1 MLAKFSVKKPYTVL
15 VGIVLILLLG
25 FISLTKMS
33 TDLLPSMNMPYAV
46 IVTTSIGST
55 PEEVEKMITA
65 PIEGAMASMTN
76 IKNIS
81 SSSYDNYSVVILEFH
96 QSANM
101 DSITVDMREK
111 LNNLR
116 DTFPE
121 NTGNPNIMKI
131 NPDMLPIL
139 ISAVSV
145 EGMSIQELTEY
156 VENTVVPEVESVEG
170 VGNVT
175 VSGGVTTTI
184 EVTLNKEKC
193 EKAAADI
200 KAHIPPYIPF
210 ELDLYNLFDEETISN
225 ILKAQNISMPA
236 GYVTR
241 EGQQVIVRVGDEL
254 GSIEDIKNLP
264 VLDIR
269 SFGDFF
275 AAISSIKPLITLDDI
290 ADIEYKDNS
299 DEGYASIN
307 NTAGIILT
315 VDKQTGYSTGD
326 VSKAA
331 IKKLNE
337 LSGEKEGLN
346 AVTVMDQGVYIK
358 FIVDSIVKNMLY
370 GGILA
375 IIILFIFLRDLKP
388 TLVVACS
395 IPVSVIAAVVLMY
408 FSGVTLNAISL
419 SGLSLAV
426 GMLVDN
432 SIVVMENIYRLRLEG
447 KDIEEAAI
455 EGTKQVIGAIVAS
468 TLTTACVFLPIVFT
482 EGITRQL
489 FVDMGLTIA
498 YSLLASLVIA
508 MSFVPMMSKVT
519 MKNLN
524 VKKHG
529 IFDKI
534 KNSYALILEKAVKYK
549 AVVFILAL
557 AILGLSAWGAFS
569 NGTAFMPEMD
579 STQMTATLIPDKED
593 ATVTEIA
600 ELSDKAIERIL
611 EIEGVEAVG
620 ANYGAASSS
629 SMLSAGQD
637 DGGVAMYII
646 VSENKEMKNTEL
658 AKKIEEVCADLPC
671 TMKVQSSVMD
681 ISSYIASGLKIN
693 VKGRDIDT
701 LTSLAAKVRDIVED
715 IEGTVDVKSDIDE
728 MTPGILIRVD
738 KEKAIGYNMTVG
750 QVYAIIL
757 SNMTDASSS
766 TTVYTDTSSF
776 EVYVKAADKT
786 RPLAKE
792 LGDITFTVPTGSDDA
807 AEYECKISDIAEI
820 IETDNLAKISREGQK
835 RYIGVSAGIDEDH
848 NIGLVSN
855 KINDKLKSIDVPE
868 GYEIEMV
875 GEDYAIM
882 DAIKQLL
889 LMMAIAVAFIYL
901 IMVAQFQSL
910 KSPFIIMFTIPL
922 AITGGFLGLT
932 IARMEVSVISILG
945 FIILAGVIANNGIV
959 LVDYTNKLI
968 EGGMKRRDA
977 IVEAGRTRLRP
988 ILMTALTTIFAM
1000 STMAIG
1006 VGMGAEMS
1014 QPMAVV
1020 TIGGLTYGT
1029 LLTLFVVPCLYD
1041 LFNKKYK

>member
-1 MLAKFSVKKPYTVL
+1 MLAKFSVRKPYTVL

-46 IVTTSIGST
+46 IITTNIGST
-55 PEEVEKMITA
+55 PEEIEKLITA
-65 PIEGAMASMTN
+65 PIEGSMASMTN
-76 IKNIS
+76 IKNITS
-81 SSSYDNYSVVILEFH
+81 ESHDNYSMVVLEFH

-101 DSITVDMREK
+101 DAITVDMREK
-111 LNNLR
+111 LNNLK

-121 NTGNPNIMKI
+121 NTGNPTIMKI
-131 NPDMLPIL
+131 NPDMLPVL

-145 EGMSIQELTEY
+145 EGMTIQELTDY
-156 VENTVVPEVESVEG
+156 VNNTVVPEIESVEG
-170 VGNVT
+170 VGSVT
-175 VSGGVTTTI
+175 VSGGVTTNI

-193 EKAAADI
+193 EEITSEVKALL
-200 KAHIPPYIPF
+200 PPYIPF
-210 ELDLYNLFDEETISN
+210 DMDFYELFDEETLSN

-241 EGQQVIVRVGDEL
+241 DGQKVMVRVGDEL
-254 GSIEDIKNLP
+254 SDIEDIKNLP
-264 VLDIR
+264 IMDLKIPGVPVIR
-269 SFGDFF
+269 LS
-275 AAISSIKPLITLDDI
+275 DI
-290 ADIEYKDNS
+290 ADVEYEDNS
-299 DEGYASIN
+299 DEGYTSIN
-307 NTAGIILT
+307 KKAGIILT
-315 VDKQTGYSTGD
+315 IDKQTGYSTGD
-326 VSKAA
+326 VTKAA
-331 IKKLNE
+331 IKRLE
-337 LSGEKEGLN
+337 SLSDEKEGLS
-346 AVTVMDQGVYIK
+346 AITVMDQGVYIK

-419 SGLSLAV
+419 SGLSLGV

-432 SIVVMENIYRLRLEG
+432 SIVVMENIYRLRSKG
-447 KDIEEAAI
+447 MSIEDAAV
-455 EGTKQVIGAIVAS
+455 EGTRQVIGAIVAS

-508 MSFVPMMSKVT
+508 MTFVPMMSKVAMT
-519 MKNLN
+519 NLRE
-524 VKKHG
+524 KKHG
-529 IFDKI
+529 LSDKLRDI
-534 KNSYALILEKAVKYK
+534 YGKVLDKAVRYK

-557 AILGLSAWGAFS
+557 AILGLSAWGALS
-569 NGTAFMPEMD
+569 NGTAFMPEME
-579 STQMTATLIPDKED
+579 STQMSATLIPDKED
-593 ATVTEIA
+593 ISIAEIA
-600 ELSDKAIERIL
+600 ELSDEVIERIMG
-611 EIEGVEAVG
+611 IEGVEAVG
-620 ANYGAASSS
+620 ANYGAASVSS
-629 SMLSAGQD
+629 VLTMGQNDAG
-637 DGGVAMYII
+637 VSMYII
-646 VSENKEMKNTEL
+646 VSEHKEMKNAEL
-658 AKKIEEVCADLPC
+658 AARIEELCADLPC

-693 VKGRDIDT
+693 IKGRDIEVLSD
-701 LTSLAAKVRDIVED
+701 LTHKVRDIVEETKGTID
-715 IEGTVDVKSDIDE
+715 ITSDVDE
-728 MTPGILIRVD
+728 MVPGILIKVD
-738 KEKAIGYNMTVG
+738 KEKAVSVNMTVG
-750 QVYAIIL
+750 QVYALII
-757 SNMTDASSS
+757 SNMNES
-766 TTVYTDTSSF
+766 TAATTLYTDTNSF
-776 EVYVKAADKT
+776 EVYVKVADKS
-786 RPLAKE
+786 RPVAEE
-792 LGDITFTVPTGSDDA
+792 LKNITFTVPAGGEDDA
-807 AEYECKISDIAEI
+807 VSEYKISDIADV
-820 IETDNLAKISREGQK
+820 IETDTLPKISRESQK
-835 RYIGVSAGIDEDH
+835 RYLTVSAGIDKDH

-855 KINDKLKSIDVPE
+855 DIKDKIAEIEVPA
-868 GYEIEMV
+868 GYEIEMA
-875 GEDYAIM
+875 GEDYAIN
-882 DAIKQLL
+882 DAIRQLL

-922 AITGGFLGLT
+922 AITGGFLGLFIT
-932 IARMEVSVISILG
+932 GMEVSVISILG
-945 FIILAGVIANNGIV
+945 FIILSGVIANNGIV

-968 EGGMKRRDA
+968 EGGMKRREA
-977 IVEAGRTRLRP
+977 IVEAGRTRIRP

-1041 LFNKKYK
+1041 LFNKKYE

>member
-1 MLAKFSVKKPYTVL
+1 MLAKFSVRKPYTVV

-46 IVTTSIGST
+46 IITTNIGST
-55 PEEVEKMITA
+55 PEEIEKLITA
-65 PIEGAMASMTN
+65 PIEGSMASMTN
-76 IKNIS
+76 IKNITS
-81 SSSYDNYSVVILEFH
+81 ESHDNYSMVVLEFH

-111 LNNLR
+111 LNNLK

-121 NTGNPNIMKI
+121 NTGNPTIMKI
-131 NPDMLPIL
+131 NPDMLPVL

-156 VENTVVPEVESVEG
+156 VNNTVVPEIESVEG
-170 VGNVT
+170 VGSVT

-184 EVTLNKEKC
+184 EVEVNKEKC
-193 EKAAADI
+193 AALNNEI
-200 KAHIPPYIPF
+200 KALLPPYIPF
-210 ELDLYNLFDEETISN
+210 DMDFAAIFDEDTVSN
-225 ILKAQNISMPA
+225 ILKAQNLSMPA

-241 EGQQVIVRVGDEL
+241 DGQKVMVRVGDDL
-254 GSIEDIKNLP
+254 SDIEDIRNLP
-264 VLDIR
+264 VLDLKITGVPVIR
-269 SFGDFF
+269 LS
-275 AAISSIKPLITLDDI
+275 DI
-290 ADIEYKDNS
+290 ADVEYTDNS
-299 DEGYASIN
+299 DEGYTSIN
-307 NTAGIILT
+307 KTAGIILT

-326 VSKAA
+326 VTKAA
-331 IKKLNE
+331 INRLDSLTE
-337 LSGEKEGLN
+337 EKEGLN
-346 AVTVMDQGVYIK
+346 AITVMDQGVYIK
-358 FIVDSIVKNMLY
+358 FIVNSILKNMLY

-388 TLVVACS
+388 TIVVACS
-395 IPVSVIAAVVLMY
+395 IPVSVVAAIVLMY

-419 SGLSLAV
+419 SGLSLGV

-432 SIVVMENIYRLRLEG
+432 SIVVMENIYRLRSKG
-447 KDIEEAAI
+447 MSIEDAAV

-508 MSFVPMMSKVT
+508 MTFVPMMSKVA
-519 MKNLN
+519 MKNLSE
-524 VKKHG
+524 KKHG
-529 IFDKI
+529 FSDKLR
-534 KNSYALILEKAVKYK
+534 NGYANVLGKALRYK

-557 AILGLSAWGAFS
+557 AILGLSAFGALS
-569 NGTAFMPEMD
+569 NGTAFMPEME
-579 STQMTATLIPDKED
+579 STQMSATLIPDKED
-593 ATVTEIA
+593 ITVAEVA
-600 ELSDKAIERIL
+600 ELSDEVIGRIM

-620 ANYGAASSS
+620 ANYGSASVS
-629 SMLSAGQD
+629 SMLSTGQGD
-637 DGGVAMYII
+637 DGVSMYII
-646 VSENKEMKNTEL
+646 VSEHKQMTNVEL
-658 AKKIEEVCADLPC
+658 AAEIEEICADLPC

-693 VKGRDIDT
+693 VKGRDIDVLSD
-701 LTSLAAKVRDIVED
+701 LTRKVREIVD
-715 IEGTVDVKSDIDE
+715 TTEGTIDVTSDVDE
-728 MTPGILIRVD
+728 MSPGILIRVD
-738 KEKAIGYNMTVG
+738 KEKAISVNMTVA
-750 QVYAIIL
+750 QVYALIV
-757 SNMTDASSS
+757 SNMNESASA
-766 TTVYTDTSSF
+766 TTIYTDTNSF
-776 EVYVKAADKT
+776 EVYVKANEKE
-786 RPLAKE
+786 RPVAEE
-792 LGDITFTVPTGSDDA
+792 LENITFTVSSGGADDA
-807 AEYECKISDIAEI
+807 VFEYKIGDIAEVI
-820 IETDNLAKISREGQK
+820 NTDTLPKISREGQK
-835 RYIGVSAGIDEDH
+835 RYLTVSAGIDSDH

-855 KINDKLKSIDVPE
+855 KIEDKIAEIEVPA
-868 GYEIEMV
+868 GYEIEMA
-875 GEDYAIM
+875 GEDYAIN
-882 DAIKQLL
+882 DAIRQLL

-932 IARMEVSVISILG
+932 VARMEVSVISILG

-968 EGGMKRRDA
+968 ENGMKRREA

-1041 LFNKKYK
+1041 LFNKKYE

>member
-1 MLAKFSVKKPYTVL
+1 MLAKFSVRKPYTVL

-55 PEEVEKMITA
+55 PEEVEKLITA
-65 PIEGAMASMTN
+65 PIEGSMASMTN
-76 IKNIS
+76 IKNITS
-81 SSSYDNYSVVILEFH
+81 QSYDNYSVVILEFH

-111 LNNLR
+111 LNNLK

-131 NPDMLPIL
+131 NPDMLPVL

-145 EGMSIQELTEY
+145 EGMSIEELTEY
-156 VENTVVPEVESVEG
+156 VNNIVVPEVESVEG
-170 VGNVT
+170 VGSVT

-193 EKAAADI
+193 DKAVSGI
-200 KAHIPPYIPF
+200 KALLPPYIPF
-210 ELDLYNLFDEETISN
+210 DLDLYGIFDEETLSN
-225 ILKAQNISMPA
+225 ILKAQNLSMPA

-241 EGQQVIVRVGDEL
+241 EGQKVMVRVGDDLE
-254 GSIEDIKNLP
+254 SIDDVRALP
-264 VLDIR
+264 VLDLKIT
-269 SFGDFF
+269 GV
-275 AAISSIKPLITLDDI
+275 PVITLDDI

-299 DEGYASIN
+299 DEGYTSIN

-315 VDKQTGYSTGD
+315 IDKQTGYSTGD
-326 VSKAA
+326 VTKAA
-331 IKKLNE
+331 IKRLND
-337 LSGEKEGLN
+337 LSEEKEGLN

-419 SGLSLAV
+419 SGLSLGV

-432 SIVVMENIYRLRLEG
+432 SIVVMENIYRLRLQG
-447 KDIEEAAI
+447 KDIEEAAV

-508 MSFVPMMSKVT
+508 MTFVPMMSKVA

-524 VKKHG
+524 EKKHG
-529 IFDKI
+529 IFDRI
-534 KNSYALILEKAVKYK
+534 KNAYAVILEKAVRFK

-557 AILGLSAWGAFS
+557 SILGLSAWGALS

-593 ATVTEIA
+593 ASVAEIA
-600 ELSDKAIERIL
+600 EISDKAIERIM

-620 ANYGAASSS
+620 ANYGAASVST
-629 SMLSAGQD
+629 MLSSGQNS
-637 DGGVAMYII
+637 DGVSMYII

-681 ISSYIASGLKIN
+681 ISSYISSGLKIN
-693 VKGRDIDT
+693 VKGRDVDV
-701 LTSLAAKVRDIVED
+701 LTDLAAKVREIVSD
-715 IEGTVDVKSDIDE
+715 TDGAIDVKSDIDE
-728 MTPGILIRVD
+728 MSPGILIKVD
-738 KEKAIGYNMTVG
+738 KEKAIGINMTVG

-757 SNMTDASSS
+757 SHMTDSTAS
-766 TTVYTDTSSF
+766 TTLYTDTSSF
-776 EVYVKAADKT
+776 EVYVKSPDKT
-786 RPLAKE
+786 KPVAEE
-792 LGDITFTVPTGSDDA
+792 LGNITFTVPGANGDDA
-807 AEYECKISDIAEI
+807 VYEYKISDIAEI
-820 IETDNLAKISREGQK
+820 IKTDTLTKINREGQK
-835 RYIGVSAGIDEDH
+835 RYVEISAGIDEDH

-855 KINDKLKSIDVPE
+855 KISDKIKEIDVPN

-875 GEDYAIM
+875 GEDYAIN
-882 DAIKQLL
+882 DAIRQLL

-968 EGGMKRRDA
+968 EGGMKRREA
-977 IVEAGRTRLRP
+977 IIEAGRTRLRP

-1041 LFNKKYK
+1041 LFNKKYE

>member
-1 MLAKFSVKKPYTVL
+1 MLAKFSVRKPYTVL

-25 FISLTKMS
+25 FISLTRMS

-46 IVTTSIGST
+46 IITTNIGST
-55 PEEVEKMITA
+55 PEEIEKLITA
-65 PIEGAMASMTN
+65 PIEGSMASMTN
-76 IKNIS
+76 IKNITS
-81 SSSYDNYSVVILEFH
+81 ESHDNYSMVVLEFY

-111 LNNLR
+111 LNNLK

-121 NTGNPNIMKI
+121 NTGNPTIMKI
-131 NPDMLPIL
+131 NPDMLPVL

-145 EGMSIQELTEY
+145 EGMDIEELTEY
-156 VENTVVPEVESVEG
+156 VNNTVVPEVESVEG
-170 VGNVT
+170 VGSVT

-193 EKAAADI
+193 EEKVSDI
-200 KAHIPPYIPF
+200 KALLPPYIPF
-210 ELDLYNLFDEETISN
+210 DLDLYTVFDEETLSN
-225 ILKAQNISMPA
+225 IIKAQNLSMPA
-236 GYVTR
+236 GYVSR
-241 EGQQVIVRVGDEL
+241 EGQKVMVRVGDEL
-254 GSIEDIKNLP
+254 NGIEDVKALP
-264 VLDIR
+264 VLDLKIP
-269 SFGDFF
+269 GV
-275 AAISSIKPLITLDDI
+275 PVITLDDI
-290 ADIEYKDNS
+290 ADVEYRDNS
-299 DEGYASIN
+299 DEGYTSIN
-307 NTAGIILT
+307 KTAGIILT
-315 VDKQTGYSTGD
+315 IDKQTGYSTGD
-326 VSKAA
+326 VTKAA
-331 IKKLNE
+331 IKRLND
-337 LSGEKEGLN
+337 LSEEKEGLS
-346 AVTVMDQGVYIK
+346 AITVMDQGVYIK

-419 SGLSLAV
+419 SGLSLGV

-432 SIVVMENIYRLRLEG
+432 SIVVMENIYRLRSKG
-447 KDIEEAAI
+447 HSIEDAAV

-508 MSFVPMMSKVT
+508 MTFVPMMSKVA
-519 MKNLN
+519 MKNLKEKN
-524 VKKHG
+524 HG
-529 IFDKI
+529 LSDKLRDI
-534 KNSYALILEKAVKYK
+534 YAKVLAKAIRYK

-557 AILGLSAWGAFS
+557 AILGLSAWGALL
-569 NGTAFMPEMD
+569 NGTAFMPEME
-579 STQMTATLIPDKED
+579 STQMSATLIPDKED
-593 ATVTEIA
+593 ITVAEIA
-600 ELSDKAIERIL
+600 ELSDEAIERIMK
-611 EIEGVEAVG
+611 IDGIEAVG
-620 ANYGAASSS
+620 ANYGAASVSS
-629 SMLSAGQD
+629 ILTMGQGD
-637 DGGVAMYII
+637 DGVSMYII
-646 VSENKEMKNTEL
+646 VSENKEMKNAEL
-658 AKKIEEVCADLPC
+658 AAKIEEVCADLPC

-693 VKGRDIDT
+693 IKGRDVDM
-701 LTSLAAKVRDIVED
+701 LTDLAAKVRDIVSKT
-715 IEGTVDVKSDIDE
+715 EGTVDVKSDIDE
-728 MTPGILIRVD
+728 MSPGILIRVD
-738 KEKAIGYNMTVG
+738 KEKAIGLNMTVG

-757 SNMTDASSS
+757 SHMTDSTAA
-766 TTVYTDTSSF
+766 TTVYTDTSSYD
-776 EVYVKAADKT
+776 VYIKSADKT
-786 RPLAKE
+786 KPVAEE
-792 LGDITFTVPTGSDDA
+792 LGNITFTSPVGNGEDTYY
-807 AEYECKISDIAEI
+807 EYKISDIAEI
-820 IETDNLAKISREGQK
+820 IETDTLTKISREGQK
-835 RYIGVSAGIDEDH
+835 RYLEVSAGIDEDH

-855 KINDKLKSIDVPE
+855 KISDKIKEIDVPA
-868 GYEIEMV
+868 GYEIEMA
-875 GEDYAIM
+875 GEDYAIN
-882 DAIKQLL
+882 DAIRQLL

-922 AITGGFLGLT
+922 AITGGFLGLFIT
-932 IARMEVSVISILG
+932 GMEVSVISILG

-968 EGGMKRRDA
+968 EGGMKRCDA

-1041 LFNKKYK
+1041 LFNRKYE